1 MSVCKRKEKS
11 RRKNCRKVLVP
22 SPNCPKRLDI
32 RAWNTIVTLGNR
44 ERELSFRT
52 ERAKAPAKVARLKER
67 GENLLAMVVK
77 EVLTNRCDVV
87 QSTS

>member
-1 MSVCKRKEKS
+1 MKHELIKKKKS

-32 RAWNTIVTLGNR
+32 RAWNTIVILGNR

-67 GENLLAMVVK
+67 GKFVLLAMF
-77 EVLTNRCDVV
+77 LTKNLQIR
-87 QSTS
+87 